1 MTYLL
6 DTNAVIAILNQ
17 NTDFIQRLKQ
27 HSPADFALSAITWF
41 ELHYGAHKSQKTA
54 ENLAKLE
61 KLAFD
66 ILPFSQ
72 QDAQTAGKIRS
83 DLAKQGKPI
92 GSYDTLIA
100 AQALSNQLVLIT
112 HNVREFERVEGLV
125 VEDWEKLNS

>member
-1 MTYLL
+1 MKYLL

-27 HSPADFALSAITWF
+27 HTPADFALSAITWF

-72 QDAQTAGKIRS
+72 QGAQTAGKIRS

-100 AQALSNQLVLIT
+100 AQALSNQLILIT
-112 HNVREFERVEGLV
+112 HNVREFERVVGLV
-125 VEDWEKLNS
+125 VEDWE

>member
-72 QDAQTAGKIRS
+72 QDAQIAGKIRS

-125 VEDWEKLNS
+125 VEDWE

>member
-41 ELHYGAHKSQKTA
+41 ELHYGAYKSQKTA